1 MLDKE
6 NFEFIKNIDDLV
18 KKATML
24 VNIFFRDK
32 KDKGGYAYLGHLQF
46 VSNAFDDEDRK
57 VVGLLHD
64 VIENTVVSKTILLE
78 LGFPQHIVDAVCI
91 LTRSDDVSYDKYI
104 DDIVDSNNLIAIDV
118 KMKDLEHNMDIS
130 RIPNP
135 TDEDY
140 ERMENIKNHIRNYKI
155 KGVNYVRY

>member
-18 KKATML
+18 KKATIL

-32 KDKGGYAYLGHLQF
+32 KYKGGYAYLGHLQF

-91 LTRSDDVSYDKYI
+91 LTRSADVSYDKYI
-104 DDIVDSNNLIAIDV
+104 DDIADSNNLIAIDV

-130 RIPNP
+130 RIHNP

-140 ERMENIKNHIRNYKI
+140 KRMEKYK
-155 KGVNYVRY
+155 KSYKKLQDKRSKLC

>member
-1 MLDKE
+1 M
-6 NFEFIKNIDDLV
+6 
-18 KKATML
+18 
-24 VNIFFRDK
+24 
-32 KDKGGYAYLGHLQF
+32 
-46 VSNAFDDEDRK
+46 
-57 VVGLLHD
+57 VGLLHD

-140 ERMENIKNHIRNYKI
+140 ERMEKYK
-155 KGVNYVRY
+155 KSYKKLQDKRSKLC

>member
-91 LTRSDDVSYDKYI
+91 LTRNDDVSYDKYI

-140 ERMENIKNHIRNYKI
+140 ERMEKYK
-155 KGVNYVRY
+155 KSYKKLQDKRSKLC

>member
-64 VIENTVVSKTILLE
+64 VIENTVFSKTILL
-78 LGFPQHIVDAVCI
+78 
-91 LTRSDDVSYDKYI
+91 
-104 DDIVDSNNLIAIDV
+104 
-118 KMKDLEHNMDIS
+118 
-130 RIPNP
+130 
-135 TDEDY
+135 
-140 ERMENIKNHIRNYKI
+140 
-155 KGVNYVRY
+155 